1 MITLGEKQN
10 GINILHIIIGPETL
24 FQFNLT
30 GQSIMD
36 VTEFTTSAQEGEK
49 CMIVLNRCD
58 SEEEL
63 LHALSFHKA
72 KMQAMEMANQI
83 GQQMFNPSD
92 QHNHH
97 SKEEKKKGSGVKCPK
112 CGAPNSAILIDEQVT
127 PCSSCKKI
135 DQGLQSEEIP
145 PIPPLNDLSEIK
157 KIVTEK
163 NSEQRKS
170 VFKFYNT
177 DIKSNDQH
185 KKGKK

>member
-30 GQSIMD
+30 GQSVMD
-36 VTEFTTSAQEGEK
+36 VTEFAASAQAGEK
-49 CMIVLNRCD
+49 CVIVVNRCD

-63 LHALSFHKA
+63 LQALSFHKA

-83 GQQMFNPSD
+83 GQQMFSPSG
-92 QHNHH
+92 QPNH
-97 SKEEKKKGSGVKCPK
+97 SKEEKKKGSGIKCPK
-112 CGAPNSAILIDEQVT
+112 CGAPNSAIVIDEQVT

-135 DQGLQSEEIP
+135 DQGLQSGEIP
-145 PIPPLNDLSEIK
+145 PIPPLNDLTEIK

-163 NSEQRKS
+163 NPEQRKS
-170 VFKFYNT
+170 VFKFYSKEPKPT
-177 DIKSNDQH
+177 EPP